1 MIQEN
6 IPLAKFTTFGIGGPA
21 DYFIDVSTE
30 EELLEAVKFASGKN
44 IPITIIGGGSNVL
57 ISDSGIRG
65 LVIKNTIS
73 GFKVLNKTSNSQIK
87 KSDAPRKEETL
98 SQKNALNWRDLL
110 YTEDATEFVNIRVK
124 AGTNLGYLIN
134 KTIDQGITG
143 LQWFARI
150 PGTVGGAIWNNIHG
164 ADKLFGDYVTS
175 VKFVNK
181 KTGEVDILQHE
192 DLGFQYNKSIFHD
205 DAKIILEADLNLF
218 LGNKEKAK
226 ETMNEWIKRK
236 SMQPYNSPGCTFSN
250 LSEEDK
256 QKYNLENL
264 SAAFVIDKILELKGT
279 RIGNA
284 QISENHANFIVNLGG
299 ASANDVMSLIKLINQ
314 KCQEKLGFEL
324 KNEIK
329 FLGDFL

>member
-6 IPLAKFTTFGIGGPA
+6 IPLAKFTTFGIGGLA
-21 DYFIDVSTE
+21 DYFIDISSE
-30 EELLEAVKFASGKN
+30 EELLEAVRFAHEKN
-44 IPITIIGGGSNVL
+44 ISITMLGGGSNVL
-57 ISDSGIRG
+57 ISDQGIRG

-73 GFKVLNKTSNSQIK
+73 GFEVLEKTSISQIK
-87 KSDAPRKEETL
+87 KSDAPRKEESL
-98 SQKNALNWRDLL
+98 SQKNALDWRDLL
-110 YTEDATEFVNIRVK
+110 YTEEATEFINIKVK

-134 KTIDQGITG
+134 KTIDQGFTG

-175 VKFVNK
+175 VRFIDK
-181 KTGEVDILQHE
+181 KTGEIEILKHE
-192 DLGFQYNKSIFHD
+192 DLGFGYNKSIFHD
-205 DAKIILEADLNLF
+205 DTKIIVEADLNLF

-256 QKYNLENL
+256 RKYNLENL
-264 SAAFVIDKILELKGT
+264 SAAFIIDKLLDLKGT

-299 ASANDVMSLIKLINQ
+299 ASANDVMKLIKLINE

-329 FLGDFL
+329 FLGDFS